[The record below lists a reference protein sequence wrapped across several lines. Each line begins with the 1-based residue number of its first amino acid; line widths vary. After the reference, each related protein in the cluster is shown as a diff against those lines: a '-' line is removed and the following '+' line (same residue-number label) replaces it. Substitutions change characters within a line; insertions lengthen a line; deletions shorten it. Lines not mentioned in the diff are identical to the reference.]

1 MDSEDLKL
9 LLMLD
14 ERGSLSAVAKHLDV
28 AVSTVARRLEGL
40 EAMLG
45 IRLLDRRANGVRLTN
60 EGSRIAVLS
69 GPMVDQ
75 ASRIA
80 RAAAALGESSAAGH
94 VTISSIDLIITDVLA
109 PAIDLLRA
117 QSPGLAVTLRAQGEV
132 VSLAAREAD
141 IALRMSRPE
150 GASLIAR
157 RIHEI
162 ELGCFA
168 SVDYIAGRDPAAID
182 LKDERLLVFDDS
194 YGRIAELDWVARAG
208 LDGAVV
214 LRTGSTRALLNAT
227 AAGGGIALLPVPFA
241 EQVGLIR
248 LPLPF
253 PIQPRPVWLLTH
265 RDVRRLPA
273 IRAAHRW
280 IMAAFAQLNDRQSS
294 AHRPTASTKA
304 APTHR

>member
-14 ERGSLSAVAKHLDV
+14 ERGSLSAVAKQLDL

-40 EAMLG
+40 EATLG
-45 IRLLDRRANGVRLTN
+45 LRLLDRRANGVRLTS
-60 EGSRIAVLS
+60 EGSRIAALAT
-69 GPMVDQ
+69 PLVDQ
-75 ASRIA
+75 AARIT
-80 RAAAALGESSAAGH
+80 RAASALGASNAAGH

-109 PAIDLLRA
+109 PALPRLA
-117 QSPGLAVTLRAQGEV
+117 QFAPGLSVTLRAQGDV

-157 RIHEI
+157 RISEI
-162 ELGCFA
+162 ALGCFA
-168 SVDYIAGRDPAAID
+168 SVDYLAGRAPESIT
-182 LKDERLLVFDDS
+182 LRDEKLLVYDDS
-194 YGRIAELDWVARAG
+194 YGRIAERDWVTRAG

-227 AAGGGIALLPVPFA
+227 AAGGGVALLPVQFAERAGLVHLPAPFA
-241 EQVGLIR
+241 V
-248 LPLPF
+248 PA
-253 PIQPRPVWLLTH
+253 RPVWLLTH

-280 IMAAFAQLNDRQSS
+280 ITDAFAQLD
-294 AHRPTASTKA
+294 
-304 APTHR
+304 APQPIRDVAPVGR